1 MTGVAGWPRL
11 GWIARG
17 TGLGAGVPSFGGP
30 AAAAYPP
37 SSVRGGPPRRP
48 ALAPQAHGTCPECG
62 SERMVAGP
70 ARWSHRCEDCGHGGM
85 LSAGG
90 EPEAGA

>member
-1 MTGVAGWPRL
+1 MRMTGVAVRPRL
-11 GWIARG
+11 GWIA
-17 TGLGAGVPSFGGP
+17 P
-30 AAAAYPP
+30 
-37 SSVRGGPPRRP
+37 VRVGPPHRP
-48 ALAPQAHGTCPECG
+48 ALAPQAHGSCPECG